1 MLQDFIQLQID
12 NTNVLIYNN
21 FITAKDVRMQIA
33 IDGPSGAGKSTI
45 AKELSKRLGY
55 EYLDT
60 GAMYRALALIF
71 SNHGF
76 VDYENESEVKNLL
89 ENINIDIFDG
99 RIYVNNDDVSDKIRD
114 EKIGMLASKISSY
127 RQIRE
132 FLVDKQRE
140 IAKGKNIIMD
150 GRDVGTVILLNA
162 ECKIFLT
169 ANLSERAKR
178 RVEQLREKGIN
189 SDYSVVFKDIE
200 KRDYDDTHREHSP
213 LKKADDAIEI
223 DCTDLTI
230 EETVNEILKI
240 LPGCE
245 GWYVLYNSIFRYWI
259 FFTHIL

>member
-1 MLQDFIQLQID
+1 MLFPQGMLQDFTQLQID
-12 NTNVLIYNN
+12 NTNVLIYNE
-21 FITAKDVRMQIA
+21 FIKAKDVRMQIA

-71 SNHGF
+71 SNHSF
-76 VDYENESEVKNLL
+76 VEYENESKV
-89 ENINIDIFDG
+89 ENFLKIIDIDVSDG
-99 RIYVNNDDVSDKIRD
+99 KIYVNGDDVSDRIRD

-127 RQIRE
+127 PQIRE
-132 FLVDKQRE
+132 FLVNKQRE

-178 RVEQLREKGIN
+178 RVEQLKDKGID
-189 SDYSVVFKDIE
+189 SDYNVVLKDIE

-223 DCTDLTI
+223 DCTNLTI
-230 EETVNEILKI
+230 EQTVNEILRI

-245 GWYVLYNSIFRYWI
+245 V
-259 FFTHIL
+259 

>member
-245 GWYVLYNSIFRYWI
+245 G
-259 FFTHIL
+259 

>member
-1 MLQDFIQLQID
+1 MLQDFTQLQID
-12 NTNVLIYNN
+12 NKNILIYNK
-21 FITAKDVRMQIA
+21 FIKVKDMRMQIA

-76 VDYENESEVKNLL
+76 IEYKNESLVKNLL
-89 ENINIDIFDG
+89 ENIDIDILDG
-99 RIYVNNDDVSDKIRD
+99 KIYVNGDDVSETIRD

-127 RQIRE
+127 PQIRE

-169 ANLSERAKR
+169 ANLSERARR
-178 RVEQLREKGIN
+178 RVEQLKEKGID
-189 SDYSVVFKDIE
+189 SHYDVVLKDIK

-230 EETVNEILKI
+230 EETVNKILRN

-245 GWYVLYNSIFRYWI
+245 A
-259 FFTHIL
+259 